1 MKHITR
7 RWGNPSHSK
16 SHFGDPSRESVWDAL
31 FKRAHPQFGS
41 DPVSAIVPL
50 RCSPC
55 TFHCLPSS
63 TVRFPTITTTT
74 CPNPRQKKSGLK
86 PPPSPILALVAMPVS
101 PPHAPQAE
109 TPL

>member
-50 RCSPC
+50 RCWWSRVG
-55 TFHCLPSS
+55 TAGQFIHSKDW
-63 TVRFPTITTTT
+63 
-74 CPNPRQKKSGLK
+74 PREG
-86 PPPSPILALVAMPVS
+86 AEVAMQVAGRPG
-101 PPHAPQAE
+101 
-109 TPL
+109 L